1 MRHQSLARSACVIAG
16 LLLAAAPASAQGPQ
30 APEPSLMYGS
40 NFGAGLGTGGPD
52 RHALPGSSGAGAR
65 IPYKLDE
72 ADEIATLEAIRF
84 ALSEVAD
91 GSSYVW
97 YREHGRLNGLVNPTS
112 SFKDGKGR
120 VCRHMVLIMSAGAQ
134 SRRIEGVACRDTNG
148 RWLLEG

>member
-1 MRHQSLARSACVIAG
+1 MRPLRFAGSAMLMAG
-16 LLLAAAPASAQGPQ
+16 LMFVISAPAMAQGPRPIEAQ
-30 APEPSLMYGS
+30 PLVDANRHNPNTFAGRSARVP
-40 NFGAGLGTGGPD
+40 FGF
-52 RHALPGSSGAGAR
+52 
-65 IPYKLDE
+65 DE

-84 ALSEVAD
+84 ALTEVAD

-134 SRRIEGVACRDTNG
+134 SSKIEGVACRDGSG

>member
-1 MRHQSLARSACVIAG
+1 MLAG
-16 LLLAAAPASAQGPQ
+16 AAPATAQGPQ
-30 APEPSLMYGS
+30 APEPGLMYGS
-40 NFGAGLGTGGPD
+40 NLGAGLGAGDQD
-52 RHALPGSSGAGAR
+52 RPGFPGSSGAGSSR
-65 IPYKLDE
+65 LPYKLDE

-134 SRRIEGVACRDTNG
+134 SRRIEGVACRDPNG